1 MRSVSKS
8 WKKDLKRRAAFALA
22 ASIVLA
28 LTSCKPQKQAIIRQQ
43 AIPVPV
49 LKIDTA
55 FVFNRDT
62 VFRIDTDTFLIET
75 IIRDT
80 LISQHIETKPFFI
93 RSTDTVYINE
103 KTEQKSEQK
112 QTEEAKQIKKERNIA
127 TGLLLVVSLLLFM
140 LTRKK

>member
-8 WKKDLKRRAAFALA
+8 WKKDLKKRAAFALA

-49 LKIDTA
+49 LQIDTC
-55 FVFNRDT
+55 FVYKRDT

-93 RSTDTVYINE
+93 RSTDTVFISE
-103 KTEQKSEQK
+103 KTEQKSEVK
-112 QTEEAKQIKKERNIA
+112 QAKKERNMAAI
-127 TGLLLVVSLLLFM
+127 LLVFVCLLLFF
-140 LTRKK
+140 LAKSKN

>member
-8 WKKDLKRRAAFALA
+8 WKKDLKKRAAFALA

-49 LKIDTA
+49 LQIDTC
-55 FVFNRDT
+55 FVYKRDT
-62 VFRIDTDTFLIET
+62 IFRIDTDTFLIET

-93 RSTDTVYINE
+93 RSTDTVFISE

>member
-1 MRSVSKS
+1 MRNVLN
-8 WKKDLKRRAAFALA
+8 DLKKGLKKKVVCGLA
-22 ASIVLA
+22 ASIVYLLMSCTQPKAA
-28 LTSCKPQKQAIIRQQ
+28 LVHEKIT
-43 AIPVPV
+43 PVPV
-49 LKIDTA
+49 LQIDTC

-93 RSTDTVYINE
+93 RSTDTVFIN
-103 KTEQKSEQK
+103 TTSAQKSEQK